1 MLTRSPTSPTYSRR
15 RASRGAQG
23 GGESRATTAFL
34 SSPPSPRPSFPSL
47 LPYISPFLP
56 SSPQVSPSRIQVRS
70 AAADSSS
77 GHGRASR
84 EAQAAKEAME
94 MLWRSHSGGG
104 AADGLNQSGVNHSGG
119 VSHGGMQQAHAQ
131 PLSMPGG
138 GFEYGEEEG
147 EGAGPGGF
155 TPESVRSLL
164 EALEL
169 EAAEESK
176 HALSI
181 VDRVLWVDKRVRDY
195 MTPNPICL
203 HRDMSLRDAAQVTQG
218 GAGQGRDRRIF
229 LRHRIS
235 GAPVVEVA
243 DAEDGGVGLSKV
255 VGVLSQRDIMWKELR
270 THGMVG
276 AICAE
281 EEFLRRL
288 ANYQDHLNQGPRV
301 DKLRQHLRKA
311 ASLRVA
317 ELVTD
322 TVLQVQQLVVCQTL
336 MLPPPSALKPSP
348 APLPMCCSVEES
360 MTDTVLQ
367 VEEDS
372 FMVDATEIM
381 LNCNVRTVQFM
392 LLVSRLPVVA
402 RLPDGRRTLTGIIT
416 CSDIL
421 RHTLLLL

>member
-1 MLTRSPTSPTYSRR
+1 MLSVSFLHFSFLLLPSSASPALRKPSLLACDYDACPRVRLLATPLLLLPSSLFPNPPASTLRPFSYPHAMLTRSPTSPTYSRR

-169 EAAEESK
+169 EATEESK

-203 HRDMSLRDAAQVTQG
+203 HRDMSLRDAAQ
-218 GAGQGRDRRIF
+218 IF
-229 LRHRIS
+229 RRHRIS
-235 GAPVVEVA
+235 GAPVVDA
-243 DAEDGGVGLSKV
+243 DEEEDGVGLGKV

-270 THGMVG
+270 THGM
-276 AICAE
+276 AE

-311 ASLRVA
+311 ASLRV
-317 ELVTD
+317 
-322 TVLQVQQLVVCQTL
+322 Q
-336 MLPPPSALKPSP
+336 
-348 APLPMCCSVEES
+348 ES

-381 LNCNVRTVQFM
+381 LNCN
-392 LLVSRLPVVA
+392 
-402 RLPDGRRTLTGIIT
+402 
-416 CSDIL
+416 
-421 RHTLLLL
+421 

>member
-1 MLTRSPTSPTYSRR
+1 MLSVSFLHFSFLLLPSSASPALRK
-15 RASRGAQG
+15 
-23 GGESRATTAFL
+23 
-34 SSPPSPRPSFPSL
+34 PSL
-47 LPYISPFLP
+47 LACDYDACPR
-56 SSPQVSPSRIQVRS
+56 VSPSRIQVRS

-203 HRDMSLRDAAQVTQG
+203 HRDMSLRDAAQ
-218 GAGQGRDRRIF
+218 IF

-235 GAPVVEVA
+235 GAPVVEEA
-243 DAEDGGVGLSKV
+243 DAEVDGVGLGKV

-270 THGMVG
+270 THGM
-276 AICAE
+276 AE

-311 ASLRVA
+311 ASLRV
-317 ELVTD
+317 
-322 TVLQVQQLVVCQTL
+322 
-336 MLPPPSALKPSP
+336 
-348 APLPMCCSVEES
+348 EES

-381 LNCNVRTVQFM
+381 LNCN
-392 LLVSRLPVVA
+392 VSRLPVVA

>member
-1 MLTRSPTSPTYSRR
+1 MDAVRYLSRSTQSLACINSHILHAKPRR
-15 RASRGAQG
+15 RGS
-23 GGESRATTAFL
+23 EVC
-34 SSPPSPRPSFPSL
+34 PP
-47 LPYISPFLP
+47 
-56 SSPQVSPSRIQVRS
+56 RIQVRC

-94 MLWRSHSGGG
+94 ILWRSHSGGS
-104 AADGLNQSGVNHSGG
+104 AADGLNPNGVNHSGG

-203 HRDMSLRDAAQVTQG
+203 HRDMSLRDAAQ
-218 GAGQGRDRRIF
+218 IF

-235 GAPVVEVA
+235 GAPVVEA
-243 DAEDGGVGLSKV
+243 DEEEDGVGVGKV

-270 THGMVG
+270 THGM
-276 AICAE
+276 AE

-317 ELVTD
+317 E
-322 TVLQVQQLVVCQTL
+322 
-336 MLPPPSALKPSP
+336 
-348 APLPMCCSVEES
+348 S

-381 LNCNVRTVQFM
+381 LNCN
-392 LLVSRLPVVA
+392 VSRLPVVA